1 MAKMMIKS
9 VRISTVA
16 AWMGLFMA
24 AFALVSSVVYTLIFL
39 GFGMTNASSVAGVG
53 EIAAAQ
59 SGFTQFL
66 IIFMFANG
74 LVGFLGGALCGF
86 IYNSYA
92 GKSIA
97 AVELDVD
104 GTSA

>member
-1 MAKMMIKS
+1 MAKMVIKS
-9 VRISTVA
+9 VRISIIA

-24 AFALVSSVVYTLIFL
+24 TFALVSTVVYTLIFL
-39 GFGMTNASSVAGVG
+39 GFSMTNTSSVVG
-53 EIAAAQ
+53 IREIAAAQ

-86 IYNSYA
+86 IYNAYA
-92 GKSIA
+92 DKAIA

-104 GTSA
+104 GSSA